1 MKLKV
6 FHKDYSI
13 VELYETVAM
22 EMGYAN
28 TKELQFDCRKINVA
42 KNIQDGFYAYYTELD
57 KLIDPSANETDMR
70 ANITMMLA
78 IAGPKVD
85 EDLADDEVEVFD
97 GFIC

>member
-1 MKLKV
+1 MKLIVPQKN
-6 FHKDYSI
+6 YSVI
-13 VELYETVAM
+13 ELYESAAK
-22 EMGYAN
+22 EMGYTN

-57 KLIDPSANETDMR
+57 KGIDPNASETDMR
-70 ANITMMLA
+70 ASVTMLLA

-85 EDLADDEVEVFD
+85 ESLTDNEVEVFD